1 MPTDAGSGRCV
12 TAMQR
17 SIDLSLSTLA
27 SLVAVGL
34 SWPYWRSHSYFAE
47 SVAAWAVYFALG
59 FVLSI
64 FVFYVFFRALR
75 TLFTHEIPGVP
86 KHAHDHGDHHAGA
99 HHHHAEHA
107 HHESHATAEAGT
119 VGGGTS
125 ATAGSEG

>member
-1 MPTDAGSGRCV
+1 
-12 TAMQR
+12 MQR

-64 FVFYVFFRALR
+64 FVFYIFFRALR
-75 TLFTHEIPGVP
+75 TLFTHDVPGAP
-86 KHAHDHGDHHAGA
+86 KHAHATDAHDHT
-99 HHHHAEHA
+99 HA
-107 HHESHATAEAGT
+107 HHESNAE
-119 VGGGTS
+119 
-125 ATAGSEG
+125 SEV